1 MEIILLQDVKS
12 VGKKGEKVTVSDA
25 YGRNCI
31 IKKNLG
37 IEATAKNVNDL
48 KLQKANEAK
57 IDKKNHDDAVA
68 LAERLKE
75 LQVVIKI
82 KAGDNGRIFGSVS
95 TKEIAAETKKQLGLD
110 LDKKKMQLA
119 EPIKSLGNHIIP
131 VKLYK
136 DVTGELTVKVT
147 EA

>member
-1 MEIILLQDVKS
+1 MDIILLQDVKS

-31 IKKNLG
+31 IKKGLG

-48 KLQKANEAK
+48 KLQKANAEK

-68 LAERLKE
+68 LAARLKE

-95 TKEIAAETKKQLGLD
+95 TKEISAEAKKQLGLD

-119 EPIKSLGNHIIP
+119 EPIKSLGNHIVP

>member
-31 IKKNLG
+31 IKKKLG
-37 IEATAKNVNDL
+37 IEANAKNVNDL

-57 IDKKNHDDAVA
+57 MDKKNHDDAEA
-68 LAERLKE
+68 LAARLKE

-95 TKEIAAETKKQLGLD
+95 TKEIAAEAKKQLGLD

-119 EPIKSLGNHIIP
+119 EPIKSLGNHIVP